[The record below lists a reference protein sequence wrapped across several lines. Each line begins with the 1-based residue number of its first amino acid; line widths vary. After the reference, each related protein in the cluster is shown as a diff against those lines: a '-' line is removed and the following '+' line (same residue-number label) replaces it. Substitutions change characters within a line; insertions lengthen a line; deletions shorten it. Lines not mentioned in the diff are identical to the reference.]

1 MSIGAVAGRWRTS
14 NPAFNSGA
22 FSGLGSLTGTGQ
34 AMTVSGTVNKTA
46 VLLLLAVIT
55 AAFTWSR
62 YEAGAGVGVWVVVG
76 LIGARSFLNRVTS
89 AARSPPI
96 SAPIYALFEG
106 LALGGISAFFESAYP
121 GIVIPAVALTFGV
134 LACLLAVYRTG
145 IIPVTSTFRTIVV
158 SATAA
163 IFLVYLVSIVL
174 SLFGGGIPFIHDG
187 GPIGIL
193 FSLVVV
199 VVASLNLVLDFDLIE
214 RGAAL
219 GAPKFMEWYAAF
231 ALMVTLVWLYL
242 EMLRLLSK
250 LRRN

>member
-1 MSIGAVAGRWRTS
+1 
-14 NPAFNSGA
+14 
-22 FSGLGSLTGTGQ
+22 
-34 AMTVSGTVNKTA
+34 MTVPGTVNKTA
-46 VLLLLAVIT
+46 VLLLLAMIT

-76 LIGARSFLNRVTS
+76 LIGGLIAALVTMFKKEL
-89 AARSPPI
+89 APV

-106 LALGGISAFFESAYP
+106 LALGGISAIFESAYP

-145 IIPVTSTFRTIVV
+145 IIPVTSTFRTVVV

-214 RGAAL
+214 RGAAM